1 MALVGNLR
9 DFGLSEFLYLVDR
22 GSKTGRLTLQK
33 PGDRAELYFNN
44 GKLVYAT
51 HFNQDERIGDILVR
65 MGRISREQCNF
76 ALQLQHTQELN
87 KPLGQI
93 MVEHGMVTMAEIHK
107 CVRMQIEEIT
117 YGLFGWQEGDFRF
130 EPELAPPTE
139 SVIIPLSIE
148 NLIMEGTRRIDEWA
162 RIRDRIPSLD
172 VIVRFSDRPHEKAK
186 GVNLT
191 PDEWRVFARING
203 TSSIKQTA
211 QLTGLGD
218 FETARI
224 IYGFLS
230 AGLVVLTRQIDQ
242 ATGAGMRS
250 PVGTGPLPGRF
261 PAAPARTPVQVNTPV
276 QHNAPVMATPVQH
289 NTPVVATPEPVTSPI
304 PVPIPEVP
312 APVPVQAAP
321 VMPRPRIS
329 ASSSGI
335 GVYEAKPKKG
345 VIQRLIAYF
354 GGKR

>member
-22 GSKTGRLTLQK
+22 GAKTGRLTLQK
-33 PGDRAELYFNN
+33 PGDRAELYFNT

-65 MGRISREQCNF
+65 MGRITRDQCNT
-76 ALQLQHTQELN
+76 ALQVQHTRQPDR
-87 KPLGQI
+87 PLGQI
-93 MVEHGMVTMAEIHK
+93 MVEHGMVTQAEILK
-107 CVRMQIEEIT
+107 CVRLQIEEIT

-130 EPELAPPTE
+130 EPELAPPRE
-139 SVIIPLSIE
+139 SVAIPLSIE

-172 VIVRFSDRPHEKAK
+172 VIVRFSDKPHEKAK

-203 TSSIKQTA
+203 ASSVRQISLQ
-211 QLTGLGD
+211 TGLGD

-230 AGLVVLTRQIDQ
+230 AGLVILTKEIAQPTPV
-242 ATGAGMRS
+242 ATGSAGAPS
-250 PVGTGPLPGRF
+250 TGPLPPLAPFSLDDTGSGPGRG
-261 PAAPARTPVQVNTPV
+261 PASPMPGAVTTAPRSRFSAR
-276 QHNAPVMATPVQH
+276 
-289 NTPVVATPEPVTSPI
+289 
-304 PVPIPEVP
+304 
-312 APVPVQAAP
+312 
-321 VMPRPRIS
+321 
-329 ASSSGI
+329 SGI
-335 GVYEAKPKKG
+335 YETKPGKE
-345 VIQRLIAYF
+345 VIRRLIAHF
-354 GGKR
+354 GGIY

>member
-22 GSKTGRLTLQK
+22 GAKTGRLTLQK
-33 PGDRAELYFNN
+33 PGDRAELYFNS

-65 MGRISREQCNF
+65 MGRISREQCNI
-76 ALQLQHTQELN
+76 ALQVQHTQELN

-93 MVEHGMVTMAEIHK
+93 MVERGMVTLAEIHK
-107 CVRMQIEEIT
+107 CVRLQIEEIT

-130 EPELAPPTE
+130 EPELAPPIE
-139 SVIIPLSIE
+139 SVTIPLSIE

-203 TSSIKQTA
+203 SSSIRQTA

-218 FETARI
+218 FEVARI

-230 AGLVVLTRQIDQ
+230 AGLVALTQQIAQPMAPNVLGD
-242 ATGAGMRS
+242 
-250 PVGTGPLPGRF
+250 PDGPAPLTSRF
-261 PAAPARTPVQVNTPV
+261 SAAPTQTTAQAV
-276 QHNAPVMATPVQH
+276 APPIGDGPEAITSPGSSGPITSAAPSV
-289 NTPVVATPEPVTSPI
+289 PVV
-304 PVPIPEVP
+304 
-312 APVPVQAAP
+312 
-321 VMPRPRIS
+321 PRSRF
-329 ASSSGI
+329 SGGSG
-335 GVYEAKPKKG
+335 GVYASRPKKS
-345 VIQRLIAYF
+345 VIRRMIVYF
-354 GGKR
+354 GGSH

>member
-22 GSKTGRLTLQK
+22 GAKTGRLTLQK
-33 PGDRAELYFNN
+33 PGDRAELYFNT

-65 MGRISREQCNF
+65 MGRVTREQCNI
-76 ALQLQHTQELN
+76 ALEIQQTKQPD
-87 KPLGQI
+87 KPVGQI
-93 MVEHGMVTMAEIHK
+93 MVELGMLTQAEILK
-107 CVRMQIEEIT
+107 CVRLQIEEIT

-130 EPELAPPTE
+130 EPDTAPPRE
-139 SVIIPLSIE
+139 SVSIPLSIE

-172 VIVRFSDRPHEKAK
+172 VIVRFSDKPHEKAK

-203 TSSIKQTA
+203 ANSVRQISLQ
-211 QLTGLGD
+211 TGLGD

-230 AGLVVLTRQIDQ
+230 AGLVILTREIAQP
-242 ATGAGMRS
+242 APAG
-250 PVGTGPLPGRF
+250 PGVGGTITTGPLPPLAPFDPDDPG
-261 PAAPARTPVQVNTPV
+261 PASGAAAPPRYRFTP
-276 QHNAPVMATPVQH
+276 
-289 NTPVVATPEPVTSPI
+289 
-304 PVPIPEVP
+304 
-312 APVPVQAAP
+312 
-321 VMPRPRIS
+321 R
-329 ASSSGI
+329 SGI
-335 GVYEAKPKKG
+335 YETNPGKEA
-345 VIQRLIAYF
+345 ILRLIAHF
-354 GGKR
+354 GGAF

>member
-22 GSKTGRLTLQK
+22 GAKTGRLTLQK
-33 PGDRAELYFNN
+33 PGDRAELYFNT

-65 MGRISREQCNF
+65 MGRITREQCNI
-76 ALQLQHTQELN
+76 ALEIQQTKQPD
-87 KPLGQI
+87 KPVGQI
-93 MVEHGMVTMAEIHK
+93 MVELGMLTQAEILK
-107 CVRMQIEEIT
+107 CVRLQIEEIT

-130 EPELAPPTE
+130 EPDMAPPRE
-139 SVIIPLSIE
+139 SVSIPLSIE

-172 VIVRFSDRPHEKAK
+172 VIVRFSDKPHEKAK

-203 TSSIKQTA
+203 ANSVRQISLQ
-211 QLTGLGD
+211 TGLGD

-230 AGLVVLTRQIDQ
+230 AGLVILTKEI
-242 ATGAGMRS
+242 APPTPVS
-250 PVGTGPLPGRF
+250 PGLGGSLTTGPLPPLAPF
-261 PAAPARTPVQVNTPV
+261 DPDDPAPAPPPRNRFTP
-276 QHNAPVMATPVQH
+276 
-289 NTPVVATPEPVTSPI
+289 
-304 PVPIPEVP
+304 
-312 APVPVQAAP
+312 
-321 VMPRPRIS
+321 R
-329 ASSSGI
+329 SGI
-335 GVYEAKPKKG
+335 YETRPGKEA
-345 VIQRLIAYF
+345 ILRLIAHF
-354 GGKR
+354 GGAF

>member
-22 GSKTGRLTLQK
+22 GAKTGRLTLQK
-33 PGDRAELYFNN
+33 PGDRAELYFNT

-65 MGRISREQCNF
+65 MGRVTREQCNI
-76 ALQLQHTQELN
+76 ALEIQQAKQPD
-87 KPLGQI
+87 KPVGQI
-93 MVEHGMVTMAEIHK
+93 MVELGMLTQAEILK
-107 CVRMQIEEIT
+107 CVRLQIEEIT

-130 EPELAPPTE
+130 EPDMAPPRE
-139 SVIIPLSIE
+139 SVSIPLSIE

-172 VIVRFSDRPHEKAK
+172 VIVRFSDKPHEKAK

-203 TSSIKQTA
+203 ANSVRQISLQ
-211 QLTGLGD
+211 TGLGD

-230 AGLVVLTRQIDQ
+230 AGLVILTKEIAQP
-242 ATGAGMRS
+242 TPVS
-250 PVGTGPLPGRF
+250 PGLGGTLTTGPLPPLAPF
-261 PAAPARTPVQVNTPV
+261 DPDETAPAPGPV
-276 QHNAPVMATPVQH
+276 A
-289 NTPVVATPEPVTSPI
+289 
-304 PVPIPEVP
+304 P
-312 APVPVQAAP
+312 APRNRFT
-321 VMPRPRIS
+321 PR
-329 ASSSGI
+329 SGI
-335 GVYEAKPKKG
+335 YETRPGKEA
-345 VIQRLIAYF
+345 VLRLIAHF
-354 GGKR
+354 GGAF